1 MVMYM
6 DSNLVIEREK
16 PYIDDICNR
25 YGYDS
30 NIRHLLYIII
40 PAFIIKYG
48 IKKEQLVLNTFKNIR
63 IIISEKKDQYI
74 KAYYSSRPIFEQN
87 KYKTVKVMVIQN
99 YEKISLINLLDNLVH
114 EFNHAINSEV
124 NEIKETKNYL
134 YLRTGLTY
142 RLYKKNPLSFIR
154 KDTSYILEEIIN
166 TKQTEEIIDII
177 KSFKPANSENS
188 NTIYAINNETNHKY
202 NSQSYYLESYSCK
215 KILENK
221 TFINTLANLRL
232 NGEVYEIAKWFDDI
246 VGREGTYKELI
257 LLLKEINEL
266 ELEYANRKIFKS
278 IIFNKIKSTSNK
290 IMRIV
295 EKFDRSVNYR

>member
-48 IKKEQLVLNTFKNIR
+48 IKKEQLVLNTFKNIK

-124 NEIKETKNYL
+124 I
-134 YLRTGLTY
+134 RTGLTY

-177 KSFKPANSENS
+177 KSFKPANSEIS

>member
-177 KSFKPANSENS
+177 KSFKPAN
-188 NTIYAINNETNHKY
+188 
-202 NSQSYYLESYSCK
+202 
-215 KILENK
+215 IL
-221 TFINTLANLRL
+221 F
-232 NGEVYEIAKWFDDI
+232 
-246 VGREGTYKELI
+246 RE
-257 LLLKEINEL
+257 LLLQENI
-266 ELEYANRKIFKS
+266 RKQNFYKYFSKS
-278 IIFNKIKSTSNK
+278 KIKWRG
-290 IMRIV
+290 I
-295 EKFDRSVNYR
+295 